1 MKALK
6 ILVTGANG
14 FLGRSLLGLEGEAEW
29 IGCGRRV
36 DAGDMLYHRVE
47 LTDRAAVAALVA
59 ETNPDWVIN
68 TAAMTNVDR
77 CEEDVSAARWA
88 NVEIVENLAAA
99 CGDTG
104 VGLMQISTD
113 YVFDGKASAPYKEGD
128 QTNPQGVYGKTKL
141 LGDLAINQ
149 SGCKYLIIR
158 TSWVFSEY
166 GQNFMKTM
174 LRLGAERDELN
185 IVADQIGCPTYGQ
198 DIAKTIVSVIPRLAI
213 NNMDSG
219 IYHYCGDQSCSWFE
233 FAEAIFAQATNA
245 GFKTPDL
252 LKPITT
258 AEYPTPAS
266 RPAYSVLDCSKT
278 LNEFGISPSDWR
290 EGIQEVL
297 YKMKN
302 IK

>member
-1 MKALK
+1 VKLLVLGTKGQLGMCLSDKLRITEYEVFYTTRAEIDICDFVSLNQMIRQIAPDIVVNTTAYTEVDTAEDEPEKAG
-6 ILVTGANG
+6 LVNH
-14 FLGRSLLGLEGEAEW
+14 L
-29 IGCGRRV
+29 
-36 DAGDMLYHRVE
+36 
-47 LTDRAAVAALVA
+47 AVAKIA
-59 ETNPDWVIN
+59 EICTDIGAVLIH
-68 TAAMTNVDR
+68 
-77 CEEDVSAARWA
+77 
-88 NVEIVENLAAA
+88 
-99 CGDTG
+99 
-104 VGLMQISTD
+104 ISTD

-185 IVADQIGCPTYGQ
+185 IVTDQIGCPTYGQ

>member
-1 MKALK
+1 MKL
-6 ILVTGANG
+6 LV
-14 FLGRSLLGLEGEAEW
+14 LGTKGQLGMCLSDKLRITEYEVFYTTRAEIDICDFVSLNQMIRQIAPDIVVNTIAYTEVDTAEAEPEK
-29 IGCGRRV
+29 
-36 DAGDMLYHRVE
+36 AGLVNH
-47 LTDRAAVAALVA
+47 LAVAKIA
-59 ETNPDWVIN
+59 EICTDIGAVLIH
-68 TAAMTNVDR
+68 
-77 CEEDVSAARWA
+77 
-88 NVEIVENLAAA
+88 
-99 CGDTG
+99 
-104 VGLMQISTD
+104 ISTD

-185 IVADQIGCPTYGQ
+185 IVSDQIGCPTYGQ

-266 RPAYSVLDCSKT
+266 RPSYSVLDCSKT